1 MALTL
6 GSATFSGG
14 LNLYGRPL
22 FGPFDAPTVRAAFA
36 GSQGEIELRDVGK
49 GRQIII
55 PFRVGASSEANLLT
69 ALQTLSEWAGQKHGT
84 LTLDG
89 VEFPNVTF
97 DGFDPRD
104 RYRPVVSN
112 GTLWLQHGTLRFR
125 QLSTLDE

>member
-36 GSQGEIELRDVGK
+36 GSQGELELRDVIK
-49 GRQIII
+49 GRQILI
-55 PFRVGASSEANLLT
+55 PYRVAATTEANLLT

-84 LTLDG
+84 LTCDG
-89 VEFPNVTF
+89 VTFPNVTF
-97 DGFDPRD
+97 EGFAPEG
-104 RYRPVVSN
+104 RYMPVVS
-112 GTLWLQHGTLRFR
+112 GTTYWLQRGTLRFR
-125 QLSTLDE
+125 QLSTLEE